1 MAIIIDDVS
10 HTFHEYLLLPGLT
23 TKDHVPSNVSLKTP
37 IQRFRPSEGIKGHL
51 NTPFVSSAMQAVSGP
66 DLAIALARKGGSAF
80 VFCSKS
86 IELQA

>member
-51 NTPFVSSAMQAVSGP
+51 NTPFVSSGRPGHSHDRPGF
-66 DLAIALARKGGSAF
+66 LCRRG
-80 VFCSKS
+80 
-86 IELQA
+86 